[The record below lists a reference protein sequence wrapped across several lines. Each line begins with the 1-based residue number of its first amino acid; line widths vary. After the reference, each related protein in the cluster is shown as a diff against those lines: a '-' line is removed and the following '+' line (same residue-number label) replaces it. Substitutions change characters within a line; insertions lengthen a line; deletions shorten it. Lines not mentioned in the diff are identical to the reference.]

1 MTTYYDPSIINL
13 RHIIAKPLNYIS
25 EVFTMY
31 EITYDFESERNIT
44 EYFEGDSSALKAHI
58 QKMRAQGCY
67 HIDATCLDPL

>member
-1 MTTYYDPSIINL
+1 
-13 RHIIAKPLNYIS
+13 
-25 EVFTMY
+25 MY